1 MKSTKECDVLIIGA
15 GIMGATLA
23 ALLKQ
28 IKPHLSIKIIEKLD
42 SCAQESSMALNN
54 AGTGHSGFC
63 ELNYSIEKAIE
74 TCEAFEQSK
83 QFWSYLSL
91 TKHIEPNFIN
101 SLPHISFVEG
111 KENVTELKQRWSE
124 MTKICLFQDME
135 FSDDFFI
142 ISLWA
147 PLLMKGRDPHI
158 PVAAT
163 RMKRGTDINF
173 GRLTS
178 NLIDHLSNMRVDI
191 NYNEEVKDLH
201 KSKEDNWW
209 HVTTNNTLIKSP
221 FVFIGAGG
229 AALTLL
235 EKSGIPEAKGYGGF
249 PVSGQWLI
257 CDNPEIVEKHNAK
270 VYGKP
275 EIGSPPMSVPHLDA
289 RIIDGKKVLLFGPF
303 AGFSTKFLK
312 SGHWSDFFKSLKF
325 SNVFT
330 IISAGLRNIGLS
342 KYLISEVT
350 KTKNGRFKTLLKYY
364 PNANINDWKPLV
376 AGQRVQ
382 VIKRDKGIPTI
393 EFGTE
398 VVTSKDKSIAALM
411 GASPGASVSV
421 KIMLEVIEKCFHDKN
436 WHYCQDRIKS
446 MIPSYQDSLSE
457 DEDLF
462 ERVEEFTSHGLK
474 LKNTLNL

>member
-1 MKSTKECDVLIIGA
+1 MKPIKECDVLIIGA

-23 ALLKQ
+23 TLLKQ
-28 IKPHLSIKIIEKLD
+28 LKPHLSIKIIEKMD

-74 TCEAFEQSK
+74 TCEAFELSK

-91 TKHIEPNFIN
+91 SNSIKPNFIN
-101 SLPHISFVEG
+101 SVPHISFVEG
-111 KENVTELKQRWSE
+111 KDNVAELKQRWSE
-124 MTKICLFQDME
+124 MTKICLFHDME

-142 ISLWA
+142 IKLWA
-147 PLLMKGRDPHI
+147 PLLMKGRDPKV

-178 NLIDHLSNMRVDI
+178 NLIDHLSRMSVDI
-191 NYNEEVKDLH
+191 NYNEEVKSLH
-201 KSKEDNWW
+201 KSKEDKLW
-209 HVTTNNTLIKSP
+209 HVTTNTEIIKAS
-221 FVFIGAGG
+221 FVFVGAGG

-235 EKSGIPEAKGYGGF
+235 EKSGIPEARGYGGF

-257 CDNPEIVEKHNAK
+257 CDNPDVVEKHDAK

-275 EIGSPPMSVPHLDA
+275 EIGSPPMSVPHLDT

-312 SGHWSDFFKSLKF
+312 NGHWSDFFMSLRF

-350 KTKNGRFKTLLKYY
+350 KTKQGRFKTLLKYY
-364 PNANINDWKPLV
+364 PTANINDWKPAI

-398 VVTSKDKSIAALM
+398 VVTSADKSIAALM

-421 KIMLEVIEKCFHDKN
+421 KIMIEVIEKCFHNKRWSDCRDK
-436 WHYCQDRIKS
+436 IKY
-446 MIPSYQDSLSE
+446 MIPSYEYSLSE

-462 ERVEEFTSHGLK
+462 ERIESFTSRVLK
-474 LKNTLNL
+474 LKK